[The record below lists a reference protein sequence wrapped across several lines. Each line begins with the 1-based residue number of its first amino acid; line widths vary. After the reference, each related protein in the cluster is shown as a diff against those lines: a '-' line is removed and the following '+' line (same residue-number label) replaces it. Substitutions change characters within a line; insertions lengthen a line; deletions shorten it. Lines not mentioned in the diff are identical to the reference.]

1 VQDVPFGRCTH
12 PGSCVQW
19 RRGRAC
25 PLPLEP
31 APALL
36 GGRAAFSHSPAA
48 RLHVVPILLRKANRE
63 LAFAEWGIV
72 GATLPHLPLARQV
85 SKHKTSAGTSPIWA
99 TKKSPI
105 WGMRSGP
112 PRRYNP
118 IIIKPGALNLSLF
131 PSTERPGFSLAGST
145 PGGPVRWKPRY
156 RVRGPGEEEEPE
168 KLYTLFHEREH

>member
-1 VQDVPFGRCTH
+1 MPFGRCTH
-12 PGSCVQW
+12 SGRRVQW

-36 GGRAAFSHSPAA
+36 SCRAAFSHSPAA
-48 RLHVVPILLRKANRE
+48 RLHFVPVPLREAYRK
-63 LAFAEWGIV
+63 LAFAEWGIAI
-72 GATLPHLPLARQV
+72 ATLPHLPLARQV
-85 SKHKTSAGTSPIWA
+85 SKHKTSAEASPIWG
-99 TKKSPI
+99 TNKPPI

-118 IIIKPGALNLSLF
+118 IIGKPGALNLSLF

-145 PGGPVRWKPRY
+145 PGGAREVETALPCARAGR
-156 RVRGPGEEEEPE
+156 RRGAGEAIHSFP
-168 KLYTLFHEREH
+168 